1 MTQQDT
7 ARGSTLTIKFDAGYA
22 APWFVGNG
30 TPEEIRE
37 QVLSVFGFDRDLVAE
52 YTLAQLAVEATRTA
66 NGLYT
71 AQERLGAVIVGTGEA
86 DGVSGAQPAATPPP
100 ARKTGPTGNAAWA
113 SIEGQDSSPAERAAA
128 PEPEADPLVAAINA
142 ANSKGEFALIWKAN
156 KDRFTEP
163 EVKAAAAAAQQR
175 FAA

>member
-37 QVLSVFGFDRDLVAE
+37 QVMNVFGFDREAFAE

-71 AQERLGAVIVGTGEA
+71 AQERLGAVIIGSS
-86 DGVSGAQPAATPPP
+86 DGVGGATPTATP

-113 SIEGQDSSPAERAAA
+113 SIEGQDSSPSERAA
-128 PEPEADPLVAAINA
+128 EVDPLVAAINA
-142 ANSKGEFALIWKAN
+142 ASSKGEFALIWKGN
-156 KDRFTEP
+156 QERFVEP
-163 EVKAAAAAAQQR
+163 DVKAAAAEAQARFKAA
-175 FAA
+175 AA